1 VNSSPHFQTLFD
13 LYIAGH
19 FESIFIIMAIISI
32 GIANKT
38 KAINET
44 TKSNILFQT
53 NDHQSNC
60 ECVYSIATID
70 QIFSGL

>member
-1 VNSSPHFQTLFD
+1 MAN
-13 LYIAGH
+13 
-19 FESIFIIMAIISI
+19 IINAIV
-32 GIANKT
+32 A
-38 KAINET
+38 A

-53 NDHQSNC
+53 NDHQSSC